1 MKRIRE
7 CKTGKRKNFNENINS
22 SSSNNSYN
30 TNISC
35 YNNNNG
41 IR

>member
-22 SSSNNSYN
+22 SSSNDGV
-30 TNISC
+30 TL
-35 YNNNNG
+35 
-41 IR
+41 